1 MNLNTNFLL
10 HKTIE
15 AISNQSF
22 QSAIIYINQALK
34 VAPKNSEVN
43 RIAGVIAVL
52 SGDKDNALI
61 YFNKAIE
68 LNPKNANA
76 FSNKSNLLSDAGQF
90 DEAIELLERAA
101 KLDFKNYE
109 IPNNLGNIFQKLD
122 RYDKAIESYEKAIEL
137 NPHYADAYNNLGN
150 AYKKLK
156 KSDLAI
162 KCFESAININP
173 NHYDSI
179 MTLGCSLLESFNFQ
193 DGWKKYESRL
203 FMQTKFIS
211 SKPYWNGIE
220 KSSKLLIVGEQGIG
234 DQILHASMLSHFDRT
249 KHKIIVAID
258 NRLIPIFSRSF
269 PNYSFIDLN
278 KEIDEGI
285 YDEYVMMGSL
295 GKVFRGALE
304 DFRGATHFLVAEK
317 SLDVNDKFDAHKNL
331 LCGISWKSINLKY
344 GNKKSFSLDSLAPIF
359 QIKKIN
365 FVSLQYGD
373 FSSEI
378 RNIANQFEIDFDE
391 RLDIDKFNDI
401 NSLVNLIDRCSFVI
415 TGSNSVAHLSGALG
429 KKTFLLLPYSNGMF
443 WYWHSVNGQSIWYP
457 SIKIF
462 QQQVDGDWTGPI
474 LELKKYLEQNLNA
487 KQN

>member
-10 HKTIE
+10 HKALE

-22 QSAIIYINQALK
+22 DSANIYINQALK
-34 VAPKNSEVN
+34 VAYKNSEVN
-43 RIAGVIAVL
+43 RIAGVIAVFL
-52 SGDKDNALI
+52 GDKDKALI
-61 YFNKAIE
+61 FFNKAIE

-76 FSNKSNLLSDAGQF
+76 LSNKSNVLSELGQF

-101 KLDFKNYE
+101 KLDTKNYE

-122 RYDKAIESYEKAIEL
+122 RYDQAIKLYEKAIEL
-137 NPHYADAYNNLGN
+137 NPYYVDAYNNIGN
-150 AYKKLK
+150 SYKKLK

-162 KCFESAININP
+162 KYLESAINIYP

-179 MTLGCSLLESFNFQ
+179 MTLGCFLLEDFNFK
-193 DGWKKYESRL
+193 DGWIKYESRL
-203 FMQTKFIS
+203 FIQSKFIS
-211 SKPYWNGIE
+211 SKPYWNGVE
-220 KSSKLLIVGEQGIG
+220 KKSRLLIVGEQGIG
-234 DQILHASMLSHFDRT
+234 DQILHASMLLHFDRT

-258 NRLIPIFSRSF
+258 KRLVPIFLRSF

-278 KEIDEGI
+278 KDIDESI
-285 YDEYVMMGSL
+285 YDEYVMFGSL
-295 GKVFRGALE
+295 GKFFRRSLD
-304 DFRGATHFLVAEK
+304 DFRNTDPFLVADK
-317 SLDVNDKFDAHKNL
+317 SQDRNDNRDTRKNL
-331 LCGISWKSINLKY
+331 LCGVSWKSVNPKF
-344 GNKKSFSLDSLAPIF
+344 GNKKSFSLDLLAPIF
-359 QIKKIN
+359 QIKNIS
-365 FVSLQYGD
+365 FISLQYGD
-373 FSSEI
+373 HSSEI
-378 RNIANQFEIDFDE
+378 RNITHQFEIDFDE

-443 WYWHSVNGQSIWYP
+443 WYWHSVAGRSIWYP

-474 LELKKYLEQNLNA
+474 LELKKYLEQNLSA
-487 KQN
+487 K

>member
-10 HKTIE
+10 HKALE
-15 AISNQSF
+15 AIANQSF
-22 QSAIIYINQALK
+22 QSATIYINQALK
-34 VAPKNSEVN
+34 AAPKNSEVN
-43 RIAGVIAVL
+43 RIAGVIAAF
-52 SGDKDNALI
+52 SDNKDKALI

-76 FSNKSNLLSDAGQF
+76 LSNKSNILSEVGQF

-101 KLDFKNYE
+101 KLDIKNYE
-109 IPNNLGNIFQKLD
+109 IPINLGNIFQKLD
-122 RYDKAIESYEKAIEL
+122 RNDKAIKSYEKAIEL
-137 NPHYADAYNNLGN
+137 NPHNADAYNNIGV

-156 KSDLAI
+156 KYDLAI

-179 MTLGCSLLESFNFQ
+179 MTLGCLLLENFNFQ

-211 SKPYWNGIE
+211 SKPYWNGVE

-249 KHKIIVAID
+249 KYKIIVAID
-258 NRLIPIFSRSF
+258 KRLIQIFARSF

-278 KEIDEGI
+278 KEIDESI
-285 YDEYVMMGSL
+285 YDEYVMLGSL
-295 GKVFRGALE
+295 GKVFRKTLE
-304 DFRGATHFLVAEK
+304 DFGGATQFLIAEK
-317 SLDVNDKFDAHKNL
+317 SLDGNDKFDTHKNL
-331 LCGISWKSINLKY
+331 LCGISWKSFNLKY
-344 GNKKSFSLDSLAPIF
+344 GNKKSFSLDSLGTIF
-359 QIKKIN
+359 QIKNIN

-373 FSSEI
+373 VSSEI

-443 WYWHSVNGQSIWYP
+443 WYWHSVDRRSIWYP
-457 SIKIF
+457 TIKIF

-474 LELKKYLEQNLNA
+474 LELKKYLEQNLNV
-487 KQN
+487 KQS